1 MKECIEKLI
10 ALGKIPDDDGMP
22 DDLFRTYDALIQT
35 AAPLTYEEA
44 ERLILLFSDDCP
56 DLNDGLMR
64 VIETVDLSDPAR
76 YRDLIAKCPQAE
88 YREYL
93 ETRFRNYLQKQ

>member
-10 ALGKIPDDDGMP
+10 ALGKIPDDDDMS
-22 DDLFRTYDALIQT
+22 DDLFRTYDALIQK

-44 ERLILLFSDDCP
+44 EQLILLFSDDCP

-64 VIETVDLSDPAR
+64 VIETVDLSEPNTVSIWKPDSGTTCR
-76 YRDLIAKCPQAE
+76 SNK
-88 YREYL
+88 
-93 ETRFRNYLQKQ
+93 QKP